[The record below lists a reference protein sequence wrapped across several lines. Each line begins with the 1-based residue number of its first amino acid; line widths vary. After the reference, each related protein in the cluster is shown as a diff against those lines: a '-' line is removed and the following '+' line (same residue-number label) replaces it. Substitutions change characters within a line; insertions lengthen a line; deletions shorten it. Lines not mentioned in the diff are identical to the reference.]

1 MNPLLRAVCSTLA
14 ACVAS
19 IASATAVY
27 PDVPE
32 QINPSAKYVFYSHGY
47 IVEGDNETP
56 IHKRWGKYDFPAI
69 KQALSDDAYTLI
81 AEHRPKGVAPE
92 TYTKTLVS
100 KVRNLLDAGVSAS
113 NITLVG
119 FSRGGALT
127 IMASDA
133 LKNDAIHYVVLAGC
147 AGLIKS
153 KTEIQLYGKVLSV
166 YETSDQVGSC
176 DFVKAR
182 STNLKSFTELS
193 ISTGKEHGAFYL
205 PRDEW
210 LKPVKSWILNH

>member
-1 MNPLLRAVCSTLA
+1 MNYLQRTTGTLFA
-14 ACVAS
+14 AFLAS
-19 IASATAVY
+19 SASANTVY
-27 PDVPE
+27 SDLPE

-69 KQALSDDAYTLI
+69 KQALSDEAYTLI
-81 AEHRPKGVAPE
+81 AEHRPKGIAPE
-92 TYTKTLVS
+92 TYTKTLAS
-100 KVRNLLDAGVSAS
+100 KVRKLLDAGVSAKH
-113 NITLVG
+113 ITLVG

-127 IMASDA
+127 IMASNT
-133 LKNDAIHYVVLAGC
+133 LKNDAINFVILAGC
-147 AGLIKS
+147 AGLIK
-153 KTEIQLYGKVLSV
+153 KKPNIQLYGKVLSV

-182 STNLKSFTELS
+182 STNIQSFEEFS

-210 LKPVKSWILNH
+210 LAPVKSWILNH